1 MQAIGLDFQTLV
13 KPAGGTGGGGMR
25 TVCLPREKSRT
36 GPLVLVNRQHT
47 PSSPAVLSISPPWT
61 AAIRDILLDR
71 RAAQLLAACVRKA
84 GGGAEIVPVSGWRS
98 QAEQQRIWDDTLAES
113 GADFTQK
120 YVALPGCSEHQTGL
134 AIDLGKAADEID
146 FIRPTSP
153 MTGSAAPSGGR
164 RPPTA
169 SSSATYTYI
178 YWKEALTGIAPE
190 PWHFRYV
197 GTPHALLMDANG
209 LCLEEYGDFLR
220 QGPRTCAL
228 PGGQRARVFCVPCT
242 GEETEIRL
250 PDSCCQISGDNA
262 GGFIVTIWE
271 QLPLPG

>member
-1 MQAIGLDFQTLV
+1 
-13 KPAGGTGGGGMR
+13 MR

-36 GPLVLVNRQHT
+36 GPLVLVNRQHPLQPGGPVDLT
-47 PSSPAVLSISPPWT
+47 AVDSRHP
-61 AAIRDILLDR
+61 DILLDR
-71 RAAQLLAACVRKA
+71 QAAQLLAACVRKA

-146 FIRPTSP
+146 FIRPDFPYDGICGAFRRT
-153 MTGSAAPSGGR
+153 AAAYGFIERYQRG
-164 RPPTA
+164 
-169 SSSATYTYI
+169 
-178 YWKEALTGIAPE
+178 KEALTGIAPE

-197 GTPHALLMDANG
+197 GTPHALLMEANG

-262 GGFIVTIWE
+262 GGFIVTVWE